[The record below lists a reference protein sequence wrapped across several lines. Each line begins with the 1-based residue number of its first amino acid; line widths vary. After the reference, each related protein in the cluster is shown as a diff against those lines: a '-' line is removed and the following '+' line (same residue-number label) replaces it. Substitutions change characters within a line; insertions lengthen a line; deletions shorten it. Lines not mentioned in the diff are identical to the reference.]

1 MIRAHDTSDAITAQE
16 SRMTQLDS
24 EALLHM
30 FRTMVKIREFEEAAG
45 RLAEQAKIPGAV
57 HLYVGE
63 EAVAVGVCAEL
74 NADDAIASTHRGHGH
89 CIAKGGD
96 VKAMFA
102 ELYGR
107 ATGYCHGKGGSMHI
121 ADLDLGILGANGIV
135 AGGAPMAMGAA
146 FASKYKNDGTVCVLF
161 CGDGAT
167 NEGAWHESMNFAG
180 LYELPLITIV
190 ENNHW
195 GEFSRQEA
203 QAPIQ
208 ELYVRAQAYGMPG
221 VHVDG
226 QDILAVNAAAREAID
241 RARSGGGPSLIE
253 CDTYRFYNHI
263 GKSEI
268 DPRPKEEVAHW
279 RSRDPIEIMRAVLVQ
294 RAIATDGAADRIV
307 EDVRREIEEAIAYA
321 ESSPMPDASDLLK
334 DVYTVA

>member
-1 MIRAHDTSDAITAQE
+1 MTAGQTAIN
-16 SRMTQLDS
+16 LDS
-24 EALLHM
+24 ETLLHM
-30 FRTMVKIREFEEAAG
+30 FRQMVKIREFEEAAA
-45 RLAEQAKIPGAV
+45 RMAEQAKIPGAV

-63 EAVAVGVCAEL
+63 EAVAVGVCTEL
-74 NADDAIASTHRGHGH
+74 TTDDAIASTHRGHGH

-96 VKAMFA
+96 PKLMFA

-146 FASKYKNDGTVCVLF
+146 FASKYRKDGTVCVLF

-180 LYELPLITIV
+180 LYGLPLITIV

-195 GEFSRQEA
+195 GEWTRQEN
-203 QAPIQ
+203 QAPIT
-208 ELYVRAQAYGMPG
+208 ELYVRGASYAMPA

-226 QDILAVNAAAREAID
+226 QDVLAVNEAAREAID
-241 RARSGGGPSLIE
+241 RARNGGGPSLIE
-253 CDTYRFYNHI
+253 ADTYRFHDHI
-263 GKSEI
+263 GRAEREN
-268 DPRPKEEVAHW
+268 RPKEEVDRW
-279 RSRDPIEIMRAVLVQ
+279 RARDPIEIMRAMLVEK
-294 RAIATDGAADRIV
+294 AITTNESSERIV
-307 EDVRREIEEAIAYA
+307 EEVRREIEEAIEFA
-321 ESSPMPDASDLLK
+321 EASPQPDPSELLT
-334 DVYTVA
+334 DVYTL

>member
-1 MIRAHDTSDAITAQE
+1 MTAGQ
-16 SRMTQLDS
+16 TAVNLDS
-24 EALLHM
+24 ETLLHM
-30 FRTMVKIREFEEAAG
+30 FRQMVKIREFEEAAA
-45 RLAEQAKIPGAV
+45 RMAEQAKIPGAV

-63 EAVAVGVCAEL
+63 EAVAVGVCTEL
-74 NADDAIASTHRGHGH
+74 TTDDAIASTHRGHGH

-96 VKAMFA
+96 PKLMFA

-146 FASKYKNDGTVCVLF
+146 FASKYRKDGTVCVLF

-180 LYELPLITIV
+180 LYGLPLITIV

-195 GEFSRQEA
+195 GEWTRQEN
-203 QAPIQ
+203 QAPIT
-208 ELYVRAQAYGMPG
+208 ELYVRGASYAMPA

-226 QDILAVNAAAREAID
+226 QDVLAVNEAAREAID
-241 RARSGGGPSLIE
+241 RARNGGGPSLIE
-253 CDTYRFYNHI
+253 ADTYRFHDHI
-263 GKSEI
+263 GRAEREN
-268 DPRPKEEVAHW
+268 RPKEEVDRW
-279 RSRDPIEIMRAVLVQ
+279 RARDPIEIMRAMLVEK
-294 RAIATDGAADRIV
+294 AITTNDSSERIV
-307 EDVRREIEEAIAYA
+307 EEVRREIEEAIEFA
-321 ESSPMPDASDLLK
+321 EASPQPDPSELLT
-334 DVYTVA
+334 DVYTV

>member
-1 MIRAHDTSDAITAQE
+1 
-16 SRMTQLDS
+16 MTDVDP
-24 EALLHM
+24 ETLLHI

-63 EAVAVGVCAEL
+63 EAVAAGVCATL
-74 NADDAIASTHRGHGH
+74 MPADCITSTHRGHGH

-96 VKAMFA
+96 VRRMFA

-135 AGGAPMAMGAA
+135 AGGAPIAMGAA
-146 FASKYKNDGTVCVLF
+146 FAAKYKRDGSVCVLF

-167 NEGAWHESMNFAG
+167 NEGAWHEAMNFAG
-180 LYELPLITIV
+180 LYRLPLITVV

-203 QAPIQ
+203 QAPIS
-208 ELYVRAQAYGMPG
+208 ELYVRAASYGMPG
-221 VHVDG
+221 VRVDG
-226 QDILAVNAAAREAID
+226 QDALAVYEAAREAVE
-241 RARSGGGPSLIE
+241 RAREGGGPGLIE
-253 CDTYRFYNHI
+253 CDTYRFYSHI
-263 GKSEI
+263 GKVES
-268 DPRPKEEVAHW
+268 DGRPKEELDYW
-279 RSRDPIEIMRAVLVQ
+279 RARDPLGIFRAMLAERSILTAESAERV
-294 RAIATDGAADRIV
+294 V
-307 EDVRREIEEAIAYA
+307 EEVRREIDEAVRFAEE
-321 ESSPMPDASDLLK
+321 SPFPDPATDLLK
-334 DVYTVA
+334 DVYTE

>member
-1 MIRAHDTSDAITAQE
+1 M
-16 SRMTQLDS
+16 QLDS
-24 EALLHM
+24 ETLLHM

-57 HLYVGE
+57 HLYAGE

-74 NADDAIASTHRGHGH
+74 TPEDAITSTHRGHGH

-96 VKAMFA
+96 VKRMFA

-146 FASKYKNDGTVCVLF
+146 FASKYRKDGTVCVLF

-167 NEGAWHESMNFAG
+167 NEGAWHEALNFAG
-180 LYELPLITIV
+180 LYKLPLITVV

-195 GEFSRQEA
+195 GEWSRQEA
-203 QAPIQ
+203 QAPIT
-208 ELYVRAQAYGMPG
+208 ELYVRAQSYGMPG
-221 VHVDG
+221 VRVDG
-226 QDILAVNAAAREAID
+226 QDVLAVNEAAHDAIE
-241 RARSGGGPSLIE
+241 RARGGGGPSLIE
-253 CDTYRFYNHI
+253 CDTYRFHDHI
-263 GKSEI
+263 GRAERENR
-268 DPRPKEEVAHW
+268 PREEVAYW
-279 RSRDPIEIMRAVLVQ
+279 RSRDPIDIFRAKLVE
-294 RAIATDGAADRIV
+294 RTILTNETAERIV
-307 EDVRREIEEAIAYA
+307 EEVRREIEDAIAYA
-321 ESSPMPDASDLLK
+321 EASPYPDPADLLK
-334 DVYTVA
+334 DVYTV

>member
-1 MIRAHDTSDAITAQE
+1 MNLDAET
-16 SRMTQLDS
+16 
-24 EALLHM
+24 LLHM
-30 FRTMVKIREFEEAAG
+30 FRSMVKIREFEEAAG
-45 RLAEQAKIPGAV
+45 RMAEQAKIPGAV

-63 EAVAVGVCAEL
+63 EAVAVGVCTEL
-74 NADDAIASTHRGHGH
+74 NPADAIASTHRGHGH

-146 FASKYKNDGTVCVLF
+146 FASKYKGDGTVCVLF

-167 NEGAWHESMNFAG
+167 NEGAWHEAMNFAG
-180 LYELPLITIV
+180 LYQLPLVTVI

-203 QAPIQ
+203 QAPIA
-208 ELYVRAQAYGMPG
+208 ELYVRAQSYGMPG
-221 VHVDG
+221 VRVDG
-226 QDILAVNAAAREAID
+226 QDVLAVNAAAREAID
-241 RARSGGGPSLIE
+241 RARSGGGPS
-253 CDTYRFYNHI
+253 
-263 GKSEI
+263 I
-268 DPRPKEEVAHW
+268 DRVRHLPLLQPHRQERDRPAAQG
-279 RSRDPIEIMRAVLVQ
+279 RS
-294 RAIATDGAADRIV
+294 GALAR
-307 EDVRREIEEAIAYA
+307 
-321 ESSPMPDASDLLK
+321 P
-334 DVYTVA
+334 

>member
-1 MIRAHDTSDAITAQE
+1 
-16 SRMTQLDS
+16 MTDVDP
-24 EALLHM
+24 ETLLHI

-63 EAVAVGVCAEL
+63 EAVAAGVCATL
-74 NADDAIASTHRGHGH
+74 TPADCITSTHRGHGH

-96 VKAMFA
+96 VRRMFA

-135 AGGAPMAMGAA
+135 AGGAPIAMGAA
-146 FASKYKNDGTVCVLF
+146 FAAKYKRDGSVCVLF

-167 NEGAWHESMNFAG
+167 NEGAWHEAMNFAG
-180 LYELPLITIV
+180 LYRLPLVTVV

-203 QAPIQ
+203 QAPIS
-208 ELYVRAQAYGMPG
+208 ELYVRAASYGMPG
-221 VHVDG
+221 VRVDG
-226 QDILAVNAAAREAID
+226 QDALAVYEAAREAVE
-241 RARSGGGPSLIE
+241 RAREGGGPGLVE
-253 CDTYRFYNHI
+253 CDTYRFYSHI
-263 GKSEI
+263 GKVES
-268 DPRPKEEVAHW
+268 DGRPKEELDYW
-279 RSRDPIEIMRAVLVQ
+279 RARDPLGIFRAMLAERSILTAESAERV
-294 RAIATDGAADRIV
+294 V
-307 EDVRREIEEAIAYA
+307 EEVRREIDEAVKFAEE
-321 ESSPMPDASDLLK
+321 SPFPDPATDLLK
-334 DVYTVA
+334 DVYTE

>member
-1 MIRAHDTSDAITAQE
+1 
-16 SRMTQLDS
+16 MTDVDP
-24 EALLHM
+24 ETLLHI

-63 EAVAVGVCAEL
+63 EAVAAGVCATL
-74 NADDAIASTHRGHGH
+74 MPADCITSTHRGHGH

-96 VKAMFA
+96 VRRMFA

-135 AGGAPMAMGAA
+135 AGGAPIAMGAA
-146 FASKYKNDGTVCVLF
+146 FAAKYKRDGSVCVLF

-167 NEGAWHESMNFAG
+167 NEGAWHEAMNFAG
-180 LYELPLITIV
+180 LYRLPLITVV

-203 QAPIQ
+203 QAPIS
-208 ELYVRAQAYGMPG
+208 ELYVRAASYGMPG
-221 VHVDG
+221 VRVDG
-226 QDILAVNAAAREAID
+226 QDALAVYEAAREAVE
-241 RARSGGGPSLIE
+241 RAREGGGPGLVE
-253 CDTYRFYNHI
+253 CDTYRFYSHI
-263 GKSEI
+263 GKVES
-268 DPRPKEEVAHW
+268 DGRPKEELDYW
-279 RSRDPIEIMRAVLVQ
+279 RARDPLGIFRAMLAERSILTAESAERV
-294 RAIATDGAADRIV
+294 V
-307 EDVRREIEEAIAYA
+307 EEVRREIEEAVKFA
-321 ESSPMPDASDLLK
+321 EGSPFPDPATDLLK
-334 DVYTVA
+334 DVYTE

>member
-1 MIRAHDTSDAITAQE
+1 V
-16 SRMTQLDS
+16 QLDS
-24 EALLHM
+24 ETLLHM

-57 HLYVGE
+57 HLYAGE

-74 NADDAIASTHRGHGH
+74 TPEDAITSTHRGHGH

-96 VKAMFA
+96 VKRMFA

-146 FASKYKNDGTVCVLF
+146 FASKYRKDGTVCVLF

-167 NEGAWHESMNFAG
+167 NEGAWHEALNFAG
-180 LYELPLITIV
+180 LYKLPLITVV

-195 GEFSRQEA
+195 GEWSRQEA
-203 QAPIQ
+203 QAPIT
-208 ELYVRAQAYGMPG
+208 ELYVRAQSYGMPG
-221 VHVDG
+221 VRVDG
-226 QDILAVNAAAREAID
+226 QDVLAVNEAAHDAIE
-241 RARSGGGPSLIE
+241 RARGGGGPSLIE
-253 CDTYRFYNHI
+253 CDTYRFHDHI
-263 GKSEI
+263 GRAERENR
-268 DPRPKEEVAHW
+268 PREEVAYW
-279 RSRDPIEIMRAVLVQ
+279 RSRDPIDIFRAKLVE
-294 RAIATDGAADRIV
+294 RTILTNETAERIV
-307 EDVRREIEEAIAYA
+307 EEVRREIEDAIAYA
-321 ESSPMPDASDLLK
+321 EASPYPDPADLLK
-334 DVYTVA
+334 DVYTV

>member
-1 MIRAHDTSDAITAQE
+1 V
-16 SRMTQLDS
+16 TQLDT
-24 EALLHM
+24 ETLLHM
-30 FRTMVKIREFEEAAG
+30 FRQMVKIREFEEAAA
-45 RLAEQAKIPGAV
+45 RMAEQAKIPGAV

-63 EAVAVGVCAEL
+63 EAVAVGVCTEL
-74 NADDAIASTHRGHGH
+74 TADDAITSTHRGHGH

-96 VKAMFA
+96 PKLMFA

-146 FASKYKNDGTVCVLF
+146 FASKYRKDGTVCVLF

-180 LYELPLITIV
+180 LYGLPLITII

-195 GEFSRQEA
+195 GEWTRQEN
-203 QAPIQ
+203 QAPIT
-208 ELYVRAQAYGMPG
+208 ELYVRGASYAMPA

-226 QDILAVNAAAREAID
+226 QDVIAINAAAREAVD
-241 RARSGGGPSLIE
+241 RARNGGGPSLIE
-253 CDTYRFYNHI
+253 ADTYRFHDHI
-263 GKSEI
+263 GRAEREN
-268 DPRPKEEVAHW
+268 RPKEEVERW
-279 RSRDPIEIMRAVLVQ
+279 RARDPIEIMRAMLIEK
-294 RAIATDGAADRIV
+294 AITTNESSERIV
-307 EDVRREIEEAIAYA
+307 EEVRREIEEAIEFA
-321 ESSPMPDASDLLK
+321 EASPQPDPSELLT
-334 DVYTVA
+334 DVYTV

>member
-1 MIRAHDTSDAITAQE
+1 ME
-16 SRMTQLDS
+16 LDS

-30 FRTMVKIREFEEAAG
+30 FRSMVKIREFEEAAG

-63 EAVAVGVCAEL
+63 EAVAVGVCSEL
-74 NADDAIASTHRGHGH
+74 TVDDAITSTHRGHGH

-146 FASKYKNDGTVCVLF
+146 FASKYKSDGTVSVLF

-208 ELYVRAQAYGMPG
+208 ELYVRAASYGMPG
-221 VHVDG
+221 VRVDG
-226 QDILAVNAAAREAID
+226 QDGVAIREAAREAID
-241 RARSGGGPSLIE
+241 RARNGGGPSLIE

-279 RSRDPIEIMRAVLVQ
+279 RARDPIEIMRAVLVQ
-294 RAIATDGAADRIV
+294 RAIATDGATERIV
-307 EDVRREIEEAIAYA
+307 EEVRKEIEEAIAYA
-321 ESSPMPDASDLLK
+321 EASPMPEAFDLLK

>member
-1 MIRAHDTSDAITAQE
+1 
-16 SRMTQLDS
+16 MTDVDP
-24 EALLHM
+24 ETLLHI

-63 EAVAVGVCAEL
+63 EAVAAGVCATL
-74 NADDAIASTHRGHGH
+74 MPADCITSTHRGHGH

-96 VKAMFA
+96 VRRMFA

-135 AGGAPMAMGAA
+135 AGGAPIAMGAA
-146 FASKYKNDGTVCVLF
+146 FAAKYKRDGSVCVLF

-167 NEGAWHESMNFAG
+167 NEGAWHEAMNFAG
-180 LYELPLITIV
+180 LYRLPLITVV

-203 QAPIQ
+203 QAPIS
-208 ELYVRAQAYGMPG
+208 ELYVRAASYGMPG
-221 VHVDG
+221 VRVDG
-226 QDILAVNAAAREAID
+226 QDALAVYEAAREAVE
-241 RARSGGGPSLIE
+241 RAREGGGPGLIE
-253 CDTYRFYNHI
+253 CDTYRFYSHI
-263 GKSEI
+263 GKVES
-268 DPRPKEEVAHW
+268 DGRPKEELDYW
-279 RSRDPIEIMRAVLVQ
+279 RARDPLGIFRAMLAERSILTAESAERV
-294 RAIATDGAADRIV
+294 V
-307 EDVRREIEEAIAYA
+307 EEVRREIEEAVKFA
-321 ESSPMPDASDLLK
+321 EGSPFPDPATDLLK
-334 DVYTVA
+334 DVYTE

>member
-1 MIRAHDTSDAITAQE
+1 MTDIKADTET
-16 SRMTQLDS
+16 
-24 EALLHM
+24 LLHI

-63 EAVAVGVCAEL
+63 EAVAAGVCATL
-74 NADDAIASTHRGHGH
+74 TPADSITSTHRGHGH

-96 VKAMFA
+96 PRLMFA
-102 ELYGR
+102 ELFGR

-146 FASKYKNDGTVCVLF
+146 FASKYKKDGSVCVLF

-203 QAPIQ
+203 QAPIS
-208 ELYVRAQAYGMPG
+208 ELYVRAASYGMPG

-226 QDILAVNAAAREAID
+226 QDALAVYEAAREAVD
-241 RARSGGGPSLIE
+241 RARAGGGPSLIE
-253 CDTYRFYNHI
+253 CDTYRYYSHI
-263 GKSEI
+263 GKIES
-268 DPRPKEEVAHW
+268 DGRPKDEVERW
-279 RSRDPIEIMRAVLVQ
+279 RARDPLGIFRAMLAE
-294 RAIATDGAADRIV
+294 RKILTNDNADKVV
-307 EDVRREIEEAIAYA
+307 EEVRREIEEAIQFA
-321 ESSPMPDASDLLK
+321 ESSPFPDPATDLLK
-334 DVYTVA
+334 DVYTE

>member
-1 MIRAHDTSDAITAQE
+1 V
-16 SRMTQLDS
+16 TQLDT
-24 EALLHM
+24 ETLLHM
-30 FRTMVKIREFEEAAG
+30 FRQMVKIREFEEAAA
-45 RLAEQAKIPGAV
+45 RMAEQAKIPGAV

-63 EAVAVGVCAEL
+63 EAVAVGVCTEL
-74 NADDAIASTHRGHGH
+74 TADDAITSTHRGHGH

-96 VKAMFA
+96 PKLMFA

-146 FASKYKNDGTVCVLF
+146 FASKYRKDGTVCVLF

-180 LYELPLITIV
+180 LYGLPLITII

-195 GEFSRQEA
+195 GEWTRQEN
-203 QAPIQ
+203 QAPIT
-208 ELYVRAQAYGMPG
+208 ELYVRGASYAMPA

-226 QDILAVNAAAREAID
+226 QDVIAINAAAREAVD
-241 RARSGGGPSLIE
+241 RARNGGGPSLIE
-253 CDTYRFYNHI
+253 ADTYRFHDHI
-263 GKSEI
+263 GRAERENR
-268 DPRPKEEVAHW
+268 PREEVERW
-279 RSRDPIEIMRAVLVQ
+279 RARDPIEIMRAMLIEK
-294 RAIATDGAADRIV
+294 AITTNESSERIV
-307 EDVRREIEEAIAYA
+307 EEVRREIEEAIEFA
-321 ESSPMPDASDLLK
+321 EASPQPDPSELLT
-334 DVYTVA
+334 DVYTV

>member
-1 MIRAHDTSDAITAQE
+1 MTAGQ
-16 SRMTQLDS
+16 TAVNLDS
-24 EALLHM
+24 ETLLHM
-30 FRTMVKIREFEEAAG
+30 FRQMVKIREFEEAAA
-45 RLAEQAKIPGAV
+45 RMAEQAKIPGAV

-63 EAVAVGVCAEL
+63 EAVAVGVCTEL
-74 NADDAIASTHRGHGH
+74 TTDDAIASTHRGHGH

-96 VKAMFA
+96 PKLMFA

-146 FASKYKNDGTVCVLF
+146 FASKYRKDGTVCVLF

-180 LYELPLITIV
+180 LYGLPLITIV

-195 GEFSRQEA
+195 GEWTRQEN
-203 QAPIQ
+203 QAPIT
-208 ELYVRAQAYGMPG
+208 ELYVRGASYAMPA

-226 QDILAVNAAAREAID
+226 QDVLAVNEAAREAID
-241 RARSGGGPSLIE
+241 RARNGGGPSLIE
-253 CDTYRFYNHI
+253 ADTYRFHDHI
-263 GKSEI
+263 GRAEREN
-268 DPRPKEEVAHW
+268 RPKEEVDRW
-279 RSRDPIEIMRAVLVQ
+279 RARDPIEIMRAMLVEK
-294 RAIATDGAADRIV
+294 AITTNESSERIV
-307 EDVRREIEEAIAYA
+307 EEVRREIEEAIEFA
-321 ESSPMPDASDLLK
+321 EASPQPDPSELLT
-334 DVYTVA
+334 DVYTV